1 MIETPERVISAVI
14 LVAPDVT
21 TGTLVQSSQVTAM
34 DVIDGRTARR
44 NRNRDAV
51 LDAMIELTRQSEEEP
66 AVEAIAE
73 RAGVSYRSVYRY
85 FDDRTELLLA
95 AIGRLMGD
103 VWPVFEID
111 ETADADFD
119 QRLDALIASRVAAY
133 RTLAPLTR
141 LAMRRAVTEP
151 IVMVEFNNVRA
162 YLREQLETLFATEIA
177 SVESDE
183 RDVVVAALDV
193 MFQFEAMEFLARYD
207 GLDDDA
213 MARVLA
219 RHVRAHLAVATN

>member
-1 MIETPERVISAVI
+1 ME
-14 LVAPDVT
+14 
-21 TGTLVQSSQVTAM
+21 
-34 DVIDGRTARR
+34 VIDGRTARR

-51 LDAMIELTRQSEEEP
+51 LDAMIELTRTTEEEP

-103 VWPVFEID
+103 VWPIFHID
-111 ETADADFD
+111 QTADDDFD
-119 QRLDALIASRVAAY
+119 VRVEALISSRLSAY

-162 YLREQLETLFATEIA
+162 HLREQLVALFSAELDEL
-177 SVESDE
+177 ESDE
-183 RDVVVAALDV
+183 RSVVVTALDV
-193 MFQFEAMEFLARYD
+193 LFQFEALEFLARYD
-207 GLDDDA
+207 GLDDEA
-213 MARVLA
+213 MGRVLD
-219 RHVRAHLAVATN
+219 RHVRAHLAAATS

>member
-1 MIETPERVISAVI
+1 M
-14 LVAPDVT
+14 
-21 TGTLVQSSQVTAM
+21 TAI

-51 LDAMIELTRQSEEEP
+51 LDAMIELTSSVEEEP

-103 VWPVFEID
+103 VWPVFDIH
-111 ETADADFD
+111 ETADDDFD
-119 QRLDALIASRVAAY
+119 VRVEALISSRLSAY

-162 YLREQLETLFATEIA
+162 YLREQLEALFAPELDA
-177 SVESDE
+177 LDPDE
-183 RDVVVAALDV
+183 RGVVVTALDV
-193 MFQFEAMEFLARYD
+193 LFQFEALEFLARYD
-207 GLDDDA
+207 GLDDEA
-213 MARVLA
+213 MGRVLA
-219 RHVRAHLAVATN
+219 RHVRAHLGAATS

>member
-1 MIETPERVISAVI
+1 ME
-14 LVAPDVT
+14 
-21 TGTLVQSSQVTAM
+21 
-34 DVIDGRTARR
+34 VIDGRTARR

-51 LDAMIELTRQSEEEP
+51 LDAMIELTRVTEEEP

-103 VWPVFEID
+103 VWPTFQIEQA
-111 ETADADFD
+111 ADDDFD
-119 QRLDALIASRVAAY
+119 VRVDALISSRLSAY

-162 YLREQLETLFATEIA
+162 YLREQLEGLFSPELDEI
-177 SVESDE
+177 EPDE
-183 RDVVVAALDV
+183 RSVVVTALDV
-193 MFQFEAMEFLARYD
+193 LFQFEALEFLARYD
-207 GLDDDA
+207 GLDNEA
-213 MARVLA
+213 MGRVLD
-219 RHVRAHLAVATN
+219 RHVRAHLAAATS